1 MGQIRKHGFLPPD
14 FLAEG
19 TTAEGGV
26 KDDYDV
32 LSLGDR
38 ENCSTERNRGCI
50 MELVAGKKEDKFRF
64 EYEGTAGQSD

>member
-19 TTAEGGV
+19 TTAERGV

-38 ENCSTERNRGCI
+38 KKN
-50 MELVAGKKEDKFRF
+50 LVLKEIED
-64 EYEGTAGQSD
+64 A